1 MHELSIAQNI
11 VEIIQQ
17 SVPQHEWTNVRVVRL
32 KVGTLSGVVPDS
44 LDFCFGVI
52 SSQTSFPNAK
62 LEIQRIPFAVHCSSC
77 NETIINEV
85 GVVVCQSCGSVE
97 TEVISG
103 RELQVTEVELDN
115 DQGKS
120 I

>member
-17 SVPQHEWTNVRVVRL
+17 SVPRPEWGNVRVVRM

-44 LDFCFGVI
+44 LDFCFSVI
-52 SSQTSFPNAK
+52 SSQTSFSKAK
-62 LEIQRIPFAVHCSSC
+62 LEIERVPFAVHCSSC
-77 NETIINEV
+77 NETNVNDV
-85 GVVVCQSCGSVE
+85 GIVVCQSCGSAE

-115 DQGKS
+115 DEGS
-120 I
+120 IP